1 MFSPIFVHYYSIF
14 FMIVLCIICFKTLIL
29 SELCKP
35 VLQFY
40 LYLLYLYGR
49 IWPCKWGPN
58 KAYVRVYVFFLGFF
72 VLNRVR
78 VSNPQQLT
86 FTQIMDE
93 YPSPSPWHYVPF
105 YWGSGSDMIQ
115 FKSLIKLS
123 CENDACLDTV
133 NSLVH

>member
-1 MFSPIFVHYYSIF
+1 MAEYGHVNGA
-14 FMIVLCIICFKTLIL
+14 LI
-29 SELCKP
+29 KRM
-35 VLQFY
+35 
-40 LYLLYLYGR
+40 YG
-49 IWPCKWGPN
+49 CM
-58 KAYVRVYVFFLGFF
+58 YFFLGFF

-123 CENDACLDTV
+123 CENDACFIDTV